1 MYRVEIELDQR
12 ILILDGAISTML
24 KHCSLQEVDYRSN
37 VFENHAINLK
47 GNYDILNLTK
57 PDIVKNIHLDYL
69 RAGADIISTNTFGAN
84 CISQEDYQTAELVYD
99 INYYGAQIAKEA
111 VSEIQH
117 KSVKPLFVAGAMG
130 STTKLASI
138 STVVCNSGLR
148 QVTFDQLVLA
158 YTQQASALIAGGVD
172 LFLLETITDTLN
184 AKAALFAL
192 MQLFKEIGKEFP
204 IMLSGT
210 ITDASGRTLS
220 GQTLEAFL
228 ISIAHVPILSI
239 GLNCALGAIE
249 LRPHIEVLNKKSS
262 FFVSA
267 HPNAGLPNQ
276 LDEYSQSPAELAT
289 IIAEFAQNGWLNI
302 VGGCCGT
309 TPEHVKAIAKAL
321 KGKAPRRRIK
331 MRSNPSKGSLKIT
344 DRITRQIIENW
355 VISTD
360 VENRP
365 TFSLKELT
373 EIISR
378 VEDERSFIK
387 LKSAFDK
394 EKARYHPE
402 QAILLNAHIS
412 GRYQYLRT
420 DSAMKN

>member
-12 ILILDGAISTML
+12 ILILDGAMGTML
-24 KHCSLQEVDYRSN
+24 QRYSLQEVDYRSN
-37 VFENHAINLK
+37 ILENHAINLK

-84 CISQEDYQTAELVYD
+84 CLSQQDYQTAELVYD
-99 INYYGAQIAKEA
+99 INYYGAKIAKEA
-111 VSEIQH
+111 VSEIQP
-117 KSVKPLFVAGAMG
+117 KGVKPLFVAGAMG
-130 STTKLASI
+130 PTTKLASL
-138 STVVCNSGLR
+138 STVCNPDLR

-204 IMLSGT
+204 IMVSGT

-239 GLNCALGAIE
+239 GLNCALGATE
-249 LRPHIEVLNKKSS
+249 LRPHIEVLDKKSS

-267 HPNAGLPNQ
+267 HPNAGLPNHFG
-276 LDEYSQSPAELAT
+276 EYTQSPAELAT
-289 IIAEFAQNGWLNI
+289 IITEFAQNGWLNI

-309 TPEHVKAIAKAL
+309 TPEHVEAIAKAL
-321 KGKAPRRRIK
+321 KDKAPRRRIK
-331 MRSNPSKGSLKIT
+331 MRTSPSKASLKIT

-355 VISTD
+355 FISTD
-360 VENRP
+360 VENKP

-402 QAILLNAHIS
+402 QAMLLNAHIY

-420 DSAMKN
+420 DLTMKN